1 MAIYRSRNPVEISAF
16 AASALMILVFV
27 SALLIAPAAVAIP
40 SSQISARVKLA
51 RQNPR
56 QFVQEAVKSE
66 VQGEQD
72 DTTHWRFRKL
82 VVEHGVSKTWDV
94 IETKKGEVQR
104 LIAIDG
110 HPLNAQ
116 QQQAEEARMQKFLA
130 SAAQQTKKRGASSS
144 DYNREQRLM
153 RMLPNALLY
162 TYAGRDGD
170 LVTLRFRPNPKFQAT
185 SHEAQ
190 VFHHMVGKLVVNVS
204 NMRVA
209 QFAGRIATPV
219 EFLWGLLG
227 HLNAGG
233 TFNVKQGYVAPD
245 HWDLAFLDTNIT
257 GKALFFKTISVQE
270 KEVESDY
277 QRVSDDLTLQQAA
290 DILKNGGGRSALT
303 AGHSPLRKGHTAI
316 ASASRHN

>member
-1 MAIYRSRNPVEISAF
+1 MPIYRSRNPVATFAF
-16 AASALMILVFV
+16 APSFLIIVFV
-27 SALLIAPAAVAIP
+27 SAFLVVSAATAIP

-51 RQNPR
+51 QQNPR
-56 QFVQEAVKSE
+56 QFVQDAVKSE
-66 VQGEQD
+66 VQAEQD

-94 IETKKGEVQR
+94 IETKNGEVQR
-104 LIAIDG
+104 LLAING
-110 HPLNAQ
+110 QPLNAQ
-116 QQQAEEARMQKFLA
+116 QQQAEQARMQRFLA
-130 SAAQQTKKRGASSS
+130 SAAQRAKRRKASSA
-144 DYNREQRLM
+144 DYSREQRLM
-153 RMLPNALLY
+153 RMLPDALLY
-162 TYAGRDGD
+162 TYAGVDGD
-170 LVTLRFRPNPKFQAT
+170 LVTLRFRPNPKFQAA

-190 VFHHMVGKLVVNVS
+190 VFHHMVGKLVINVS

-233 TFNVKQGYVAPD
+233 TFDVKQEYVAPN

-277 QRVSDDLTLQQAA
+277 QRVPDDLTLQQAA
-290 DILKNGGGRSALT
+290 DMLKSAGGRSALT
-303 AGHSPLRKGHTAI
+303 AGHSPLRKGRVAI
-316 ASASRHN
+316 AGTSRHH